1 MNIQELIK
9 SGANVT
15 VTVTS
20 TDLKEF
26 ALQIIKEYVTA
37 APQAEQVYTRKQFAQ
52 HKGVSLGTLWR
63 WEQAGILT
71 PTRAGG
77 KVWYKDSDLKEVR
90 L

>member
-1 MNIQELIK
+1 MNIQELIQ

-15 VTVTS
+15 VMVTPA
-20 TDLKEF
+20 DLKEF
-26 ALQIIKEYVTA
+26 AHSIIVEYTQVSVKEEK
-37 APQAEQVYTRKQFAQ
+37 QYTRKQFAE

-77 KVWYKDSDLKEVR
+77 KVWYKDSDLKEE
-90 L
+90 